1 MTSRELPAP
10 DNTEPHGAAIGR
22 ATNGDAET
30 IHFSDDLMRGHHL
43 YVGREGMGKSTML
56 SHLACYLMSEI
67 ASERSDRSLVVMD
80 PHSDLMS
87 IVLGNVPLELIP
99 SVKLVELGD
108 PDWVPAVNPLD
119 TEIFR
124 DRDQVSDSIVNASRT
139 IWYDREPRQQ
149 HTLSREFRQQHTLN
163 QALKSLY
170 EANAHPLTRRED
182 QYTLLDIPKFLNDDT
197 FKDQVLSQV
206 ADISLVHWW
215 TNTFGLR

>member
-1 MTSRELPAP
+1 MTSRELPIP

-43 YVGREGMGKSTML
+43 YVGRVGMGKSTML
-56 SHLACYLMSEI
+56 SHMACYLMSEI
-67 ASERSDRSLVVMD
+67 ASGRSDGSLVVMD

-87 IVLGNVPLELIP
+87 IVLGNVPPELIP
-99 SVKLVELGD
+99 SVKLVELGN
-108 PDWVPAVNPLD
+108 PDWIPAVNPLD

-124 DRDQVSDSIVNASRT
+124 DRDQVSDTIVNASRT

-149 HTLSREFRQQHTLN
+149 HTLS

-170 EANAHPLTRRED
+170 EVNAHPSTRRED

-197 FKDQVLSQV
+197 FRDQVLSQV
-206 ADISLVHWW
+206 ADMSLVHWW